1 MKKDANQDQKY
12 FDQYSDEYTSLVNNS
27 VAFTGLDIDFFTKVK
42 AGYIAD
48 FCNSHQFA
56 SASTKALDVGCGVGS
71 FHSLLIDEFE
81 ELHGVDVSADSIS
94 KASDNHPL
102 VEYKTYSGSR
112 LPYESDTFDVV
123 FTVCV
128 LHHVPTDNW
137 QQFVN
142 EMYRVVN
149 RGGLVIIF
157 EHNPKNPLTMKAV
170 NNCPFDVDAV
180 LLKSNVAMDL
190 MIGAGLSEV
199 NRRYILS
206 IPAANRF
213 LRKVDGLFSSVR
225 LGAQYFVS
233 GTKPAS

>member
-1 MKKDANQDQKY
+1 MKKDEEY
-12 FDQYSDEYTSLVNNS
+12 FDQYSDKYTSLVNNS
-27 VAFTGLDIDFFTKVK
+27 VAFTGLGVDFFTKVK
-42 AGYIAD
+42 AGYIVD
-48 FCNSHQFA
+48 FCDVHNIA
-56 SASTKALDVGCGVGS
+56 SASSKALDVGCGVGS
-71 FHSLLIDEFE
+71 FHSLLINEFK

-94 KASDNHPL
+94 KASDSHPL

-128 LHHVPTDNW
+128 LHHVPTDDW

-142 EMYRVVN
+142 EMCRVVKK
-149 RGGLVIIF
+149 GGLVLIF

-170 NNCPFDVDAV
+170 NNCPFDIDAV

-190 MIGAGLSEV
+190 MVGAGLGEV
-199 NRRYILS
+199 KRRYILS

-213 LRKVDGLFSSVR
+213 LRKVDSLFSSAR
-225 LGAQYFVS
+225 LGAQYLVS
-233 GTKPAS
+233 GTKPTR